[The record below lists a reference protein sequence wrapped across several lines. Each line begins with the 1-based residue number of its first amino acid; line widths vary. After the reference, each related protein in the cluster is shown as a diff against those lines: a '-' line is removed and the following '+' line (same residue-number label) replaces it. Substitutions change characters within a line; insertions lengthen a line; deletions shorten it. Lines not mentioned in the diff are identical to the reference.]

1 MHGLSAEV
9 GMTGSVPNCPRS
21 PLAREIVAAAA
32 TQVTLKT
39 RECHCVGTSDDAT
52 VLMREVMSHGGI
64 ATYCVI
70 GAGLFCPHH
79 HTTFDFNEGALL
91 PAVETLE
98 GIIRN
103 SDSLLPAGRAE

>member
-1 MHGLSAEV
+1 MQ
-9 GMTGSVPNCPRS
+9 S